1 MIYKFSRKK
10 NKHTKKLTRKK
21 RVDMDKKMIYQM
33 NNDELEDFIQKY
45 LPIKLLEKKKYGE
58 VFTSPI
64 LIEKMLDLF
73 PKNIWSNPHL
83 KWLDPSAGV
92 GFFMI
97 LIYQR
102 LMVNLKSWESN
113 DKKRSNHII
122 ENMLYMVEINKINCN
137 ILVELFGHKSNI
149 SCSDFLSADMNYN
162 KILFD
167 CIVGN
172 PPFQDDTAIKSSG
185 GKGKLYELIF
195 LKAYSILKIGGC
207 ISFLTPD
214 NLFSGNG
221 LNAYKT
227 LVENW
232 VSFVSFNSEIQR
244 LFPGIQQYMCYFLL
258 QKKEKRETLIEN
270 TNGKKFHI
278 MLQDRAV
285 NPVRNWTQKTE
296 MLVRKYIS
304 NKKNVARYN
313 RGKALSSYKG
323 NKYSLIYTSSKK
335 IGTNNLE
342 LAVGIGIKKA
352 VIFAIS
358 PDLKFDMDYIG
369 KFGIGPNTFYIPFNT
384 MTEGKRLEQFL
395 KSDEYKMLALATK
408 TTRQYLKIG
417 FIEHLNL
424 AKIMGYRLNYNT
436 VKTKTQGSNSHKFN
450 KTRKK

>member
-1 MIYKFSRKK
+1 MYIVILEFM
-10 NKHTKKLTRKK
+10 TKKEKIIK
-21 RVDMDKKMIYQM
+21 NIYEM
-33 NNDELEDFIQKY
+33 NNDEIEEFIQKQ
-45 LPIKLLEKKKYGE
+45 LPVKLLEKKKYGE
-58 VFTSPI
+58 VFTSPF

-73 PKNIWSNPHL
+73 PKNVWSNPHL
-83 KWLDPSAGV
+83 KWLDPAAGV

-102 LMVNLKSWESN
+102 LMVNLKSWESS

-122 ENMLYMVEINKINCN
+122 QNMLHMVEINKINCN
-137 ILVELFGHKSNI
+137 ILVSLFGDKSNI
-149 SCSDFLSADMNYN
+149 SCVDFLSFDTNYS
-162 KILFD
+162 KISFE

-172 PPFQDDTAIKSSG
+172 PPFQHDTAIKNSG

-195 LKAYSILKIGGC
+195 LKAYSLLKFGGY

-221 LNAYKT
+221 LNAYKI
-227 LVENW
+227 LVKNW

-258 QKKEKRETLIEN
+258 KKNENNKKRETIIEN
-270 TNGKKFHI
+270 TNGEKFHI
-278 MLQDRAV
+278 MLEDRAV

-296 MLVRKYIS
+296 MLIRKYIS

-335 IGTNNLE
+335 IGTNQSE
-342 LAVGIGIKKA
+342 LAVGLGIKKA

-358 PDLKFDMDYIG
+358 PDLKFEMDYEG

-384 MTEGKRLEQFL
+384 VVEGKRLEQFL

-424 AKIMGYRLNYNT
+424 EKIMT
-436 VKTKTQGSNSHKFN
+436 FKSSKTTKNKKYGFN

>member
-1 MIYKFSRKK
+1 M
-10 NKHTKKLTRKK
+10 TKK
-21 RVDMDKKMIYQM
+21 DKYNLLLKEKVIKNIYEM
-33 NNDELEDFIQKY
+33 NNDELEVFIKTQ

-64 LIEKMLDLF
+64 LIKKMLDLF
-73 PKNIWSNPHL
+73 PKNVWSNPDL

-122 ENMLYMVEINKINCN
+122 QNMLYMVEINKTNSN
-137 ILVELFGHKSNI
+137 ILVSLFGDKSNI
-149 SCSDFLSADMNYN
+149 SCSDFLSADTNYN
-162 KILFD
+162 KISFE

-172 PPFQDDTAIKSSG
+172 PPFQHDTAIKNSG

-195 LKAYSILKIGGC
+195 LKAYSMLKHGGY

-227 LVENW
+227 LVENF
-232 VSFVSFNSEIQR
+232 VSFVSFNSEIQSF
-244 LFPGIQQYMCYFLL
+244 FPGIQQYMCYFLL
-258 QKKEKRETLIEN
+258 QKNEKDKKRETLIEN
-270 TNGKKFHI
+270 TDGKQFHI
-278 MLQDRAV
+278 MLEDRTV
-285 NPVRNWTQKTE
+285 NPVRNWTKKTE

-304 NKKNVARYN
+304 NKRNVAKYN
-313 RGKALSSYKG
+313 RGKSLASYKG

-335 IGTNNLE
+335 IGTNKPE
-342 LAVGIGIKKA
+342 LAVGLGIKKV

-358 PDLKFDMDYIG
+358 PDLNFEMDYEG
-369 KFGIGPNTFYIPFNT
+369 KYGIGPNTFYIPFNT
-384 MTEGKRLEQFL
+384 IAEGKRIERFL

-408 TTRQYLKIG
+408 TTRQYIKIG

-424 AKIMGYRLNYNT
+424 AKIMSSR
-436 VKTKTQGSNSHKFN
+436 SHKTNKIKKHGTNKKNGSN

>member
-1 MIYKFSRKK
+1 MYIVILEFMTNKEKIIKNIYE
-10 NKHTKKLTRKK
+10 
-21 RVDMDKKMIYQM
+21 M
-33 NNDELEDFIQKY
+33 NNDELEEFIQKQ

-73 PKNIWSNPHL
+73 PKNVWSNPDL

-122 ENMLYMVEINKINCN
+122 QNMLFMVELNKMNCN
-137 ILVELFGHKSNI
+137 ILLHLFGNKSNI
-149 SCSDFLSADMNYN
+149 SCSNFLSADTNYN
-162 KILFD
+162 EILFE

-172 PPFQDDTAIKSSG
+172 PPFQDDISVKSSG

-195 LKAYSILKIGGC
+195 LKAYSMLKNDGY

-221 LNAYKT
+221 LNAYQT
-227 LVENW
+227 LIENW

-258 QKKEKRETLIEN
+258 QKNVKKRGTLIEN
-270 TNGKKFHI
+270 TNGKQFHI
-278 MLQDRAV
+278 TLEDRAV

-296 MLVRKYIS
+296 MLVKKYIS

-313 RGKALSSYKG
+313 RGKALSLYKG

-335 IGTNNLE
+335 IKTNKLE
-342 LAVGIGIKKA
+342 LAVGLGIKKA

-358 PDLKFDMDYIG
+358 PDLKFDMDYQG
-369 KFGIGPNTFYIPFNT
+369 KYGIGPNTFYIPFNKV
-384 MTEGKRLEQFL
+384 TEGKRLEQFL

-424 AKIMGYRLNYNT
+424 AKIMGSRSS
-436 VKTKTQGSNSHKFN
+436 KTNKNKKYGSN

>member
-1 MIYKFSRKK
+1 MNIHILMYIVILEFM
-10 NKHTKKLTRKK
+10 TKKLIIKN
-21 RVDMDKKMIYQM
+21 IYEM
-33 NNDELEDFIQKY
+33 NDDELDTFIKTQLPVKY
-45 LPIKLLEKKKYGE
+45 LERKKYGE

-73 PKNIWSNPHL
+73 PKNVWSNPDL

-92 GFFMI
+92 GFFI
-97 LIYQR
+97 ISLYHR
-102 LMVNLKSWESN
+102 LMITLKSWESN
-113 DKKRSNHII
+113 NKKRSNHII
-122 ENMLYMVEINKINCN
+122 QNMLYMVEINKINCN

-149 SCSDFLSADMNYN
+149 SCSNFLSTDMNYN
-162 KILFD
+162 KISFD

-172 PPFQDDTAIKSSG
+172 PPFQDDTATKSSG

-195 LKAYSILKIGGC
+195 LKSFSMLKHSGYIL
-207 ISFLTPD
+207 FLTPD

-221 LNAYKT
+221 VNAYKV
-227 LVENW
+227 LVKNW
-232 VSFVSFNSEIQR
+232 VSFVSFHSEIQGF
-244 LFPGIQQYMCYFLL
+244 FPGIQQYMCYFLL
-258 QKKEKRETLIEN
+258 QNDQKRETLIEN
-270 TNGKKFHI
+270 TDGNKFHI
-278 MLQDRAV
+278 MLEDRAV
-285 NPVRNWTQKTE
+285 NPVRNWTKKTE

-313 RGKALSSYKG
+313 RGKLLASYKG

-335 IGTNNLE
+335 IGTNKSE

-358 PDLKFDMDYIG
+358 PDLKFEIDYKG
-369 KFGIGPNTFYIPFNT
+369 KYGIGPNTFYIPFNT
-384 MTEGKRLEQFL
+384 IAEGKRLEQFL

-424 AKIMGYRLNYNT
+424 AKIMGSRLNY
-436 VKTKTQGSNSHKFN
+436 KTAKIKSRGSNSHKFN
-450 KTRKK
+450 KTRKYR

>member
-1 MIYKFSRKK
+1 MYIVILEFM
-10 NKHTKKLTRKK
+10 TKKLIIKN
-21 RVDMDKKMIYQM
+21 IYEM
-33 NNDELEDFIQKY
+33 NDDELETFIKTQ
-45 LPIKLLEKKKYGE
+45 LPIKYLEKKKYGE

-97 LIYQR
+97 LIYKR
-102 LMVNLKSWESN
+102 LMVNLKMWETS

-122 ENMLYMVEINKINCN
+122 QNMLYMVELNKTNCN
-137 ILVELFGHKSNI
+137 ILVELFGNKSNI
-149 SCSDFLSADMNYN
+149 SCSDFLSADMDYN

-172 PPFQDDTAIKSSG
+172 PPFQDDTAVKSSG

-195 LKAYSILKIGGC
+195 LKAFSMLKHGGY

-221 LNAYKT
+221 VNAYKP

-232 VSFVSFNSEIQR
+232 VSFVSFHSDIQGF
-244 LFPGIQQYMCYFLL
+244 FPGIQQYVCYFLL
-258 QKKEKRETLIEN
+258 QKNKKRETLIEN
-270 TNGKKFHI
+270 TDGKQFHVI
-278 MLQDRAV
+278 LDDRAV
-285 NPVRNWTQKTE
+285 NPVRNWTKQTE

-313 RGKALSSYKG
+313 RGKLLASYKG
-323 NKYSLIYTSSKK
+323 NKYSLIYTTSKK
-335 IGTNNLE
+335 IGTNKSE

-358 PDLKFDMDYIG
+358 PDLKFEMDYEG
-369 KFGIGPNTFYIPFNT
+369 KYGVGPNTFYIPFNT
-384 MTEGKRLEQFL
+384 IAEGKRLEQFL

-424 AKIMGYRLNYNT
+424 TKIMSSRLNYKT
-436 VKTKTQGSNSHKFN
+436 AKTKSSRFN
-450 KTRKK
+450 KTRKYI

>member
-1 MIYKFSRKK
+1 MTNKDKAFKNIYE
-10 NKHTKKLTRKK
+10 
-21 RVDMDKKMIYQM
+21 M
-33 NNDELEDFIQKY
+33 NNDELEEFIQKY

-73 PKNIWSNPHL
+73 PKNIWSNPDL

-102 LMVNLKSWESN
+102 LMINLKSWESN

-122 ENMLYMVEINKINCN
+122 QNMLYMVEINKMNCN
-137 ILVELFGHKSNI
+137 ILVKLFGNKSNI
-149 SCSDFLSADMNYN
+149 SCSDFLSAGSNFN

-172 PPFQDDTAIKSSG
+172 PPFQDDTAVKSSG

-195 LKAYSILKIGGC
+195 LQAYSMLKIGGY

-227 LVENW
+227 LVENYI
-232 VSFVSFNSEIQR
+232 SFVSFNSEIQR

-258 QKKEKRETLIEN
+258 QKNENNENNKNNKKRETLIEN
-270 TNGKKFHI
+270 TDGKQFYI
-278 MLQDRAV
+278 MLEDRAV

-335 IGTNNLE
+335 IGTNKSE
-342 LAVGIGIKKA
+342 LAVGLGIKKA

-369 KFGIGPNTFYIPFNT
+369 KYGIGPNTFYIPFNT
-384 MTEGKRLEQFL
+384 VAQGKRLEQFL

-424 AKIMGYRLNYNT
+424 EKIMGLKSF
-436 VKTKTQGSNSHKFN
+436 KTNKNKNKKNGSN

>member
-1 MIYKFSRKK
+1 M
-10 NKHTKKLTRKK
+10 TKKLIKEK
-21 RVDMDKKMIYQM
+21 IIKNIYEM
-33 NNDELEDFIQKY
+33 NNDELEVFIKTQ
-45 LPIKLLEKKKYGE
+45 LPVKLLEKKKYGE

-73 PKNIWSNPHL
+73 PPNVWSNPDL

-102 LMVNLKSWESN
+102 LMVNLKLWESS

-122 ENMLYMVEINKINCN
+122 QNMLYMVELNKTNCN
-137 ILVELFGHKSNI
+137 ILVALFGNKSNI
-149 SCSDFLSADMNYN
+149 SCSDFLSIDANYN
-162 KILFD
+162 KISFD

-172 PPFQDDTAIKSSG
+172 PPFQDNTAVKSSG

-195 LKAYSILKIGGC
+195 LKAYSLLTNGGY

-221 LNAYKT
+221 LPAYKI
-227 LVENW
+227 LLENW
-232 VSFVSFNSEIQR
+232 VSFVCFNSEIQR

-258 QKKEKRETLIEN
+258 QRNGKNEKRETLIEN
-270 TNGKKFHI
+270 TNGKQFHI
-278 MLQDRAV
+278 RLEDRSV

-323 NKYSLIYTSSKK
+323 NKYLLIYTTSKK
-335 IGTNNLE
+335 IGTNKSE
-342 LAVGIGIKKA
+342 LAVGLGIKKA

-358 PDLKFDMDYIG
+358 PDLNFEMDYEG
-369 KFGIGPNTFYIPFNT
+369 KYGIGPNTFYIPFNT
-384 MTEGKRLEQFL
+384 MAEGKSLEQFL
-395 KSDEYKMLALATK
+395 KSDEYKILALATK

-417 FIEHLNL
+417 FVEHLNL
-424 AKIMGYRLNYNT
+424 SKIIGFRSS
-436 VKTKTQGSNSHKFN
+436 KTNKNKKKASN